1 MANPFRDMSVIMQGL
16 VALAIAVILV
26 LVGLYV
32 PGSPVAQERSAYD
45 AAVLQ
50 RTKLNQEVTQLQVYK
65 QRYGEL
71 KQQMDA
77 LSKQLDTLKT
87 IVPEEKEVDEFIRQ
101 VQGAASASNVQLRR
115 LTAQNIVPKEYHY
128 EMPFEAQADGP
139 YFNVL
144 DFFSRLSRLS
154 RIINVGDL
162 QFSDPSGTGPGSAG
176 AKYPVRPGE
185 TVSGVFTVTT
195 FFTKPADTAP
205 SVTSGAKN
213 PAPPA
218 RKP

>member
-26 LVGLYV
+26 LAGLYL
-32 PGSPVAQERSAYD
+32 PFSPVAQERSAYD
-45 AAVLQ
+45 EAVTQ

-77 LSKQLDTLKT
+77 LNKQLDTLKT
-87 IVPEEKEVDEFIRQ
+87 IVPEEKDVDEFIRQ
-101 VQGAASASNVQLRR
+101 VQGAAAASSVQLRR
-115 LTAQNIVPKEYHY
+115 LTSLPIAAKEYHY

-162 QFSDPSGTGPGSAG
+162 QFDDPSGSTGKGS
-176 AKYPVRPGE
+176 KYPMRPGE
-185 TVSGVFTVTT
+185 TVTGIFTITT

-205 SVTSGAKN
+205 AGAGGPKPPVTR
-213 PAPPA
+213 P
-218 RKP
+218 

>member
-16 VALAIAVILV
+16 VALAIAVVLV

-32 PGSPVAQERSAYD
+32 PVSPVAQERSAVD
-45 AAVLQ
+45 AAVTQ
-50 RTKLNQEVTQLQVYK
+50 RSKLVQEVTQLQVYK

-77 LSKQLDTLKT
+77 LNKQLDTLKT

-101 VQGAASASNVQLRR
+101 VEGAASASNVSLRR
-115 LTAQNIVPKEYHY
+115 LTAQNIVPKDYHY
-128 EMPFEAQADGP
+128 EMPFEAQVDGA

-144 DFFSRLSRLS
+144 DFFTRLSRLS

-162 QFSDPSGTGPGSAG
+162 QFDDPTGQSGHGSSHYAI
-176 AKYPVRPGE
+176 RPGE

-195 FFTKPADTAP
+195 FFTKPADTTPVGAGAGKAAAP
-205 SVTSGAKN
+205 V
-213 PAPPA
+213 

>member
-1 MANPFRDMSVIMQGL
+1 MANPFRDMSVVMQGL

-32 PGSPVAQERSAYD
+32 PFSPVAQERSAYD
-45 AAVLQ
+45 AAVQQ

-77 LSKQLDTLKT
+77 LNKQLDTLKT

-115 LTAQNIVPKEYHY
+115 LTAQNIVPKDFHY
-128 EMPFEAQADGP
+128 EMPFEAQVDGA
-139 YFNVL
+139 YFNML

-162 QFSDPSGTGPGSAG
+162 QFDDPVTAKGTR
-176 AKYPVRPGE
+176 YPLHPGE
-185 TVSGVFTVTT
+185 TVSGIFTITT

-205 SVTSGAKN
+205 AAAGGAK
-213 PAPPA
+213 PSAA
-218 RKP
+218 SGKKP

>member
-16 VALAIAVILV
+16 VAVALAFVVV
-26 LVGLYV
+26 LAGLYV
-32 PGSPVAQERSAYD
+32 PISPVAQERSAAD
-45 AAVLQ
+45 QAVQ
-50 RTKLNQEVTQLQVYK
+50 ARSKLNQEVQQLSVYK

-77 LSKQLDTLKT
+77 LNKQLDTLKT

-115 LTAQNIVPKEYHY
+115 LTAMNIVPKDYHY

-162 QFSDPSGTGPGSAG
+162 DFGDPSGQHVKGG
-176 AKYPVRPGE
+176 KYPVRPGE

-195 FFTKPADTAP
+195 FFTKPADTPPAGAG
-205 SVTSGAKN
+205 GAK
-213 PAPPA
+213 PAATPVK
-218 RKP
+218 KP

>member
-16 VALAIAVILV
+16 VAVAIAFILM
-26 LVGLYV
+26 LAGLYV
-32 PGSPVAQERSAYD
+32 PGSPVAQERADYD
-45 AAVLQ
+45 NAVQQ
-50 RTKLNQEVTQLQVYK
+50 RTKLTQEVTQLQVYK

-77 LSKQLDTLKT
+77 LNKQLDTLKT

-101 VQGAASASNVQLRR
+101 VQGAAASSNVQLRK
-115 LTAQNIVPKEYHY
+115 LTSQNIVPKEYHY
-128 EMPFEAQADGP
+128 EMPFEVQADGP
-139 YFNVL
+139 YFNML

-162 QFSDPSGTGPGSAG
+162 QFDDPGGTGVKGT
-176 AKYPVRPGE
+176 KYPIRPGT

-195 FFTKPADTAP
+195 FFTKPADSTPAG
-205 SVTSGAKN
+205 GAKGASQ
-213 PAPPA
+213 PVK
-218 RKP
+218 KP